1 LTVKLEHSEKHYKKK
16 QDETIRQYSA
26 TLKLEREKYDR
37 RLAGFYQRINA
48 KNEEL
53 ARLEETMERKTQS
66 APTSPVSSTFI
77 ARRPVDVSKIVYD
90 DALKEQK
97 KKISELTL
105 AHEQHVNI
113 LQHDMETKYEQLKQ
127 QLQYQHT
134 EQLREMCEA
143 LKSEH
148 KGKSDEFSNLV
159 NALTQEKHA
168 HLDKLT
174 HFEAL
179 KEQIALDHERELNRY
194 RTKMDDLEAK
204 MQEMKEK
211 HTSKILQMN
220 ENFDASQAR
229 LKELYVYENQQITMQ
244 CEARIE
250 NMVTEQKHALQ
261 ELEASCENQKEVIR
275 IEYQSKMDRQA
286 RSQANKVYQTERNLE
301 TVSHQL
307 NHALERLKVVEMD
320 NKKLKKE
327 KSRLEFQCLDVRLGA
342 SMWYRFCSTIFFFFF
357 FFTNYSYK
365 ENMRMQNVSQA
376 ISCLYQMILF
386 NIYQIK
392 TLESRIY

>member
-1 LTVKLEHSEKHYKKK
+1 
-16 QDETIRQYSA
+16 
-26 TLKLEREKYDR
+26 
-37 RLAGFYQRINA
+37 
-48 KNEEL
+48 
-53 ARLEETMERKTQS
+53 
-66 APTSPVSSTFI
+66 
-77 ARRPVDVSKIVYD
+77 VDVSKSVYD

-105 AHEQHVNI
+105 AHEQHVNT
-113 LQHDMETKYEQLKQ
+113 LQHNMETKYEQLKQ

-134 EQLREMCEA
+134 EQLREVCEA

-159 NALTQEKHA
+159 NSLTQEKHT

-286 RSQANKVYQTERNLE
+286 RSQANKVYQAERNLE

-307 NHALERLKVVEMD
+307 NHALERLKVVEVE
-320 NKKLKKE
+320 NNKLKKE
-327 KSRLEFQCLDVRLGA
+327 KSRLEFQCLDVRFGA
-342 SMWYRFCSTIFFFFF
+342 FFFF
-357 FFTNYSYK
+357 S
-365 ENMRMQNVSQA
+365 
-376 ISCLYQMILF
+376 ISCGIDFAQ
-386 NIYQIK
+386 IYIFLPIIVTK
-392 TLESRIY
+392 RT